1 MAEISGQKVSEVFF
15 SDYSR
20 RKTGK
25 LSLPQLAQAYLAV
38 SDMEFLLPFFNLTV
52 RDPFLPQRLISE
64 LVLLW
69 GLLAETG
76 GRC

>member
-1 MAEISGQKVSEVFF
+1 MKSLL

-52 RDPFLPQRLISE
+52 RDPFLLQQLISE

-76 GRC
+76 GRG